1 MRIFYCLYYFLLFFF
16 LKYQPIMYK
25 ISTLYKKLIL
35 LFIALKY
42 IQSNHADFI
51 IYLRRILKMEVNIL
65 IENFFLNKNFIK

>member
-1 MRIFYCLYYFLLFFF
+1 
-16 LKYQPIMYK
+16 MYK

-65 IENFFLNKNFIK
+65 IEIFFLNKKFIK